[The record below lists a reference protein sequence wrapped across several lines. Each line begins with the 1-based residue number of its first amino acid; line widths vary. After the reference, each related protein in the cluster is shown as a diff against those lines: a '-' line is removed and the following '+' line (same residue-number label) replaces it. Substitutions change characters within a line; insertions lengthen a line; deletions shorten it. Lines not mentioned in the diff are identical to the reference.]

1 MAGEGMRCVEEGRGG
16 PDNVRDSCC
25 RDGRG
30 MARRPSRV
38 SVPGG
43 WLGRW
48 SKGRGGPD
56 DVATVA
62 AAMAAGWRG
71 GQAGV
76 VCLGG
81 TTRGGAQPT
90 GCNRRRAD
98 RRRWRGLERK
108 GVAIGGR
115 RDQQRRGSAVGGAD
129 AGEVTRGRRG
139 RRAAN
144 WGRTGTA
151 AGGSGRACAAAG
163 EGRAAQRGWAGRDA
177 SGAGVA

>member
-1 MAGEGMRCVEEGRGG
+1 VSKRGDEVRRGGGGPNDMATVCCRAGRG
-16 PDNVRDSCC
+16 VAQ
-25 RDGRG
+25 GR
-30 MARRPSRV
+30 
-38 SVPGG
+38 
-43 WLGRW
+43 
-48 SKGRGGPD
+48 
-56 DVATVA
+56 
-62 AAMAAGWRG
+62 AAGWRG

-163 EGRAAQRGWAGRDA
+163 EGRAAQRG
-177 SGAGVA
+177 